1 MKRILSFFL
10 AFTAA
15 FVLTSNA
22 NAYEVQFADMQHCT
36 FSALLNERDFTGGEV
51 NLDDHLV
58 VVYKANLGRRFAS
71 NHAKISVMDTYLS
84 SGYFNSE
91 GVYRIE
97 ELDSYALELV
107 FKIRL
112 LSATAADIHWVDP
125 SGDCTA
131 YRFLISEQKQT
142 GNPDYWKGWINTT
155 DDSYTT
161 YDLVEGHKY
170 YVYVQG
176 LDNLGNKTDV
186 ASTDFTAQEP
196 GNPCVL
202 TFYMTDSYG
211 DGWDG
216 GSGFRVVE
224 DGDETFVTLND
235 GREGTVTYE
244 SKGGLVAIYWYA
256 GSCCQDEIAFRIC
269 DGDGVA
275 IVKCELG
282 EGPGL
287 IDDAILYAGI
297 ICTPCLAKIT
307 NLDWTATETNCTV
320 TWNSENANG
329 FEVAV
334 LQKAYPTKEELAA
347 AAVSLTDSTYT
358 FPTKDHAIY
367 NVFVRAICDEYQKN
381 QWDSIVVSHVQ
392 VAPDIT
398 DDLIKQY
405 AKPITLDYTESGD
418 YMANAVAF
426 GPAAKAIYPF
436 GFYKLNIT
444 DSTTVRFDFS
454 SATISDAIFVIYQ
467 DTLSGQPLANVGE
480 CFTTG
485 QHKLKGTYYVLV
497 EPMVSYGYGEYIM
510 KISAVRE
517 MTAKTITL
525 NYHEEGDFTDAPAIE
540 LTMGM
545 SVVTPAKVFR
555 YIPTDT
561 VDVYFRLNASGGNTD
576 GCMIFQREVSAPNIV
591 YGFGGNSFAV
601 VQLLKDTTYYIV
613 LAAPAETGAHM
624 TDTYAFD
631 ARILTNTPTQATPMT
646 LDALVEDSFGP
657 NDFIEEF
664 GYNGKAYEFVL
675 TETQRI
681 SFALELLGEHAQ
693 DTAWLNNVELRIHK
707 DTIEYFDSYLVE
719 FPANENWIDYM
730 TLSGE
735 AKGTHYFVT
744 VVNKRGFDAQYRI
757 NLRLDRTYGGNVD
770 NIIPIST
777 VQVGTTYRSEFTSA
791 DPYSYN
797 YGEGSCS
804 NGVIEPYKVA
814 LEQGKTY
821 KVFAHR
827 LLEESTNFL
836 YGCFQIT
843 VFNPKV
849 KTGNFWAHA
858 LDYMSYVEDEW
869 AVVTFTADTTA
880 DYTII
885 FGSAPDMKDLDQ
897 YLAYEFAVEE
907 VTDLENFSMTAPLV
921 KDRYEVSGTFTDNQ
935 KVVPMSYVKFHD
947 NPQSWIEENGA
958 FDVVMCGVVV
968 GPGDTVFAEFGG
980 NADGMIHIFDGMA
993 GTGPNNPI
1001 IINEHPYSFPYEKG
1015 YMVNQETDSALFVV
1029 WGSFV
1034 DVSLEDLAYTFRVAT
1049 SSQALAPVV
1058 VTPRVNKSSI
1068 TISKTDGV
1076 AAAQTELGKLVLT
1089 AVPQNGGDVLN
1100 LTNNPFAWA
1109 IDLDANIARYEFND
1123 ADLPLGYVFAGTN
1136 PSVEVTI
1143 KRGKV
1148 GIEEVEEE
1156 AAIES
1161 AVKARKVMINGHILI
1176 VTPNGTFDMFGRKV
1190 K

>member
-22 NAYEVQFADMQHCT
+22 NAYEVRFADMQHCT
-36 FSALLNERDFTGGEV
+36 YSALLNNHDFEGGEV
-51 NLDDHLV
+51 NLDDYLV
-58 VVYKANLGRRFAS
+58 VMYKANLGRRFVT
-71 NHAKISVMDTYLS
+71 NHSKICVQEIYLN
-84 SGYFNSE
+84 SGYFDSE
-91 GVYRIE
+91 GVCLIE
-97 ELDSYALELV
+97 EPDSYVLEIG
-107 FKIRL
+107 FNIRL
-112 LSATAADIHWVDP
+112 LSSTAADIHWVDP

-131 YRFLISEQKQT
+131 FRFLISEQKQT
-142 GNPDYWKGWINTT
+142 GNPDFWKGWINTT

-176 LDNLGNKTDV
+176 ADNFGNKTEV
-186 ASTDFTAQEP
+186 AATDFTAQEP

-224 DGDETFVTLND
+224 DGDETFITLND

-244 SKGGLVAIYWYA
+244 SKGGLVEIYWYA
-256 GSCCQDEIAFRIC
+256 GSCCQEEIAFTVSN
-269 DGDGVA
+269 GDGIA
-275 IVKCELG
+275 LIMCALG
-282 EGPGL
+282 EAVEL
-287 IDDAILYAGI
+287 VDNAILYAGI

-347 AAVSLTDSTYT
+347 VAVSLTDSTYT

-426 GPAAKAIYPF
+426 GPSANAIYPLS
-436 GFYKLNIT
+436 FYKLNIT
-444 DSTTVRFDFS
+444 DSTTVRFDFN
-454 SATISDAIFVIYQ
+454 SATISNAIFAIYQ

-555 YIPTDT
+555 YIPSDT
-561 VDVYFRLNASGGNTD
+561 VEVYFRLNASGGNAD
-576 GCMIFQREVSAPNIV
+576 GCIIFQREISNSTYIS
-591 YGFGGNSFAV
+591 GFGGGTSAV
-601 VQLLKDTTYYIV
+601 VELLKDTTYYFV
-613 LAAPAETGAHM
+613 LAAPSEFGAQL

-631 ARILTNTPTQATPMT
+631 ARILLNTPTHAAPIT
-646 LDALVEDSFGP
+646 LDTLIEDSFGP
-657 NDFIEEF
+657 NDFFEEF

-675 TETQRI
+675 NDAQRV
-681 SFALELLGEHAQ
+681 SYSLELLGEHAQ
-693 DTAWLNNVELRIHK
+693 DTAWLNNVELRIYK
-707 DTIEYFDSYLVE
+707 DTIDYFYDYIASYGATME
-719 FPANENWIDYM
+719 WIDNDIF
-730 TLSGE
+730 SGE

-744 VVNKRGFDAQYRI
+744 VVNRRGFDAQYRI
-757 NLRLDRTYGGNVD
+757 NLRIDQTYGNNVN

-777 VQVGTTYRSEFTSA
+777 VQVGTRYRSELSA
-791 DPYSYN
+791 IDPYSEG
-797 YGEGSCS
+797 YGLGGCS
-804 NGVIEPYKVA
+804 NGAIEPYKVH
-814 LEQGKTY
+814 LEKDKTY

-827 LLEESTNFL
+827 LREESTHNG
-836 YGCFQIT
+836 YDCFQLT

-849 KTGNFWAHA
+849 KTGTFWDHV
-858 LDYMSYVEDEW
+858 LDYMSYAEDEW

-885 FGSAPDMKDLDQ
+885 FGTAPDMKQLDL

-921 KDRYEVSGTFTDNQ
+921 RDRYEVSGTFTDNQ

-968 GPGDTVFAEFGG
+968 GPGDTVFVEFGG
-980 NADGMIHIFDGMA
+980 DANAMIHILDVAAAVGS
-993 GTGPNNPI
+993 NNPV

-1015 YMVNQETDSALFVV
+1015 YAVNQMTDSVLFAV

-1034 DVSLEDLAYTFRVAT
+1034 DVTLEDLTYTFRVAT
-1049 SSQALAPVV
+1049 KSQDLAPVA
-1058 VTPRVNKSSI
+1058 VTPRVNKSFI
-1068 TISKTDGV
+1068 TIADDEGI
-1076 AAAQTELGKLVLT
+1076 AAAQAELGKLALT

-1100 LTNNPFAWA
+1100 LTNNPFEWF
-1109 IDLDANIARYEFND
+1109 IDLDANIARYDFND

-1143 KRGKV
+1143 RRGKS

-1156 AAIES
+1156 ASVES
-1161 AVKARKVMINGHILI
+1161 EVKARKVMINGHILI
-1176 VTPNGTFDMFGRKV
+1176 ITPNGTFDMFGRRV
-1190 K
+1190 E